1 MLPILVLKDS
11 KTRLTSWIP
20 VGSKGCDPYAT
31 ARFVEF
37 VEFLGYRRLFL
48 KSDCEAALVALKKAV
63 KSKLVDYQI
72 TLEESPPYE
81 PQANGEIEKQV
92 HLMQENTRVQLCQL
106 VDSLGVR
113 IPENHPAISWLVN
126 YSAFLYCIK
135 SPHRDDG
142 RTPYMRHKLRTYG
155 KKVFEFGEGVQYRKR
170 GQTKLDTRFTPGI
183 YVGCRLV
190 DEQHLVADSATGEI
204 YTVRDVKQRPEE
216 TRFSVEEFNKA
227 IVKCSYVGTPPKS
240 SMSANYSNVA
250 MTQREL
256 IAPKYKSFQ
265 CKQEYFQE
273 YGYSA
278 GCPGCRFLKSKIDGS
293 NIWSYSSHS
302 Q

>member
-1 MLPILVLKDS
+1 MTNRFDDCFIIHADYAFLGISANDPASESMLPILVLKDS

-48 KSDCEAALVALKKAV
+48 KSDCEAALVALKKLV
-63 KSKLVDYQI
+63 KSKLVDCQI

-81 PQANGEIEKQV
+81 PQSNGEIEKQV

-113 IPENHPAISWLVN
+113 IPDNHPAISWLVN

-155 KKVFEFGEGVQYRKR
+155 KKVFEFGEGVQ
-170 GQTKLDTRFTPGI
+170 
-183 YVGCRLV
+183 
-190 DEQHLVADSATGEI
+190 
-204 YTVRDVKQRPEE
+204 
-216 TRFSVEEFNKA
+216 
-227 IVKCSYVGTPPKS
+227 
-240 SMSANYSNVA
+240 
-250 MTQREL
+250 
-256 IAPKYKSFQ
+256 
-265 CKQEYFQE
+265 
-273 YGYSA
+273 
-278 GCPGCRFLKSKIDGS
+278 
-293 NIWSYSSHS
+293 
-302 Q
+302 